1 MANETTN
8 LGDQMSQVLQAW
20 SGENAA
26 ISKRKIS
33 DAEKAKLVAQN
44 NQKLYGGLR
53 NIKVSEE
60 VINAF
65 GHIIEKMP
73 EQSSLLLPAIVATS
87 QKEIGIVQD
96 LQRRQ
101 AEMAMDKSNKLA
113 DSVTGIASFATIIST
128 VARYFG
134 YDDFAETVEAK
145 TKEIMGNVKIALNT
159 DNIGKGVDTKLNDLR
174 GNLLRT
180 IVANAKD
187 VAGMAETVQ
196 EAAPSK
202 FKTGIDPYVQGA
214 TNAPRQESTG
224 TATREASSGEA
235 KGVSWKAL
243 QSDLKKEGI
252 TAADEKKV
260 LVIFGNA
267 AGDNATLD
275 SPKEAAAL
283 LKAIKAEAGLNK
295 FASTVERTV
304 ERGMH
309 ITGNT

>member
-8 LGDQMSQVLQAW
+8 LGDQTIQVVQAW
-20 SGENAA
+20 SGENDA
-26 ISKRKIS
+26 INKRKIS
-33 DAEKAKLVAQN
+33 AAEKAKLVAQN

-65 GHIIEKMP
+65 GSIINKMP
-73 EQSSLLLPAIVATS
+73 EQAALLLPVAVATAKG
-87 QKEIGIVQD
+87 QIDIVQD
-96 LQRRQ
+96 LQKRQ

-113 DSVTGIASFATIIST
+113 DATTGIASFATIIST
-128 VARYFG
+128 IARYFG
-134 YDDFAETVEAK
+134 QDAFAETVEAK
-145 TKEIMGNVKIALNT
+145 TKEIMSNVKIALNT
-159 DNIGKGVDTKLNDLR
+159 DNIGNGSDHKLNDLR
-174 GNLLRT
+174 GNLMRT
-180 IVANAKD
+180 IVANARD
-187 VAGMAETVQ
+187 VAGMADSVQ
-196 EAAPSK
+196 DTAPSH

-214 TNAPRQESTG
+214 ANAPQTAPASTG
-224 TATREASSGEA
+224 AKAAPAAES

-243 QSDLKKEGI
+243 QSDLRQENI
-252 TAADEKKV
+252 SAADEKRV

-275 SPKEAAAL
+275 TPKEAAAL

-295 FASTVERTV
+295 FATAVERTV